1 MQATLLALTVWCYGY
16 YPTRSVTRR
25 RHASRTPAEASLF
38 CAAQLL
44 AGSLL
49 WGRAGRQCA
58 NPGRHRVS
66 EHRVPRTA
74 SPVPLRPHSHA
85 RGHDLAFRRHQQNKS
100 RSSRSRMGAH
110 G

>member
-1 MQATLLALTVWCYGY
+1 MQTTLLALTVWCYSY
-16 YPTRSVTRR
+16 YPSCPVAHG
-25 RHASRTPAEASLF
+25 RHASRTQSKGSLF

-49 WGRAGRQCA
+49 WGRASWRCA
-58 NPGRHRVS
+58 GPGRHRVS
-66 EHRVPRTA
+66 EHRVRRTA
-74 SPVPLRPHSHA
+74 RTPPPRRASDP
-85 RGHDLAFRRHQQNKS
+85 RGYDPAFRRHQQIKS